1 MDTRL
6 LKHYETELG
15 FIREMGAEFAEAY
28 PKIASRLG
36 MDGIEID
43 DPYVER
49 LVESYAF
56 LTSRIQLELEMRY
69 PQFTQHMLEIIYPH
83 YLAPVPAMTIAQFVP
98 EAGLDKVYTVER
110 GTRMRTPLY
119 EGDQTACEFRTSQD
133 VDLWPLE
140 ISEAQYFAS
149 RGEVVAAG
157 FGDGNSAR
165 AAVRLRLKGPS
176 GMKFNKLNLSH
187 LDLFLPGQDQ
197 APWALYEHL
206 MADSIGILGRS
217 VNRRDDWLER
227 PAAARVTPRGFD
239 AEDALLPFP
248 GQSFDGYRL
257 LQEFFA
263 LPQRFF
269 FARLEG
275 LAPIMARADQ
285 NNEVDIYILLKDAR
299 PELQQSISTDNFA
312 LYCTPVINLQQVR
325 CDRVQVQRKDA
336 DHFVVVD
343 RTAPMDYEIYAI
355 ESVEGITAGEE
366 DDVAFRPFYA
376 ADDFTAAGES
386 HDAYYAVRR
395 RMRQRSERQ
404 KLKGTRT
411 SYLGTD
417 VFLSLVDRTEAP
429 YPQELEQLA
438 VKALVTNRDLP
449 MLVQTKGGLDDFEPA
464 SGGPIKGIKSMAR
477 LSAPKPSMA
486 VDGSAA
492 WRLIS
497 HLSLNYL
504 SIDDADR
511 GEGASAIKELLG
523 IYTPKGERTLQKQL
537 EGIVS
542 VETRQIV
549 RRMSD
554 EVLSTAVRGLEVT
567 VTFDESYFEGTGVYL
582 LGAVLEAFFA
592 KYVSL
597 NSFTETVI
605 RSTDRGEIA
614 RWKPRSGRR
623 RTI

>member
-6 LKHYETELG
+6 LKYYETELG

-49 LVESYAF
+49 LVESFAF

-69 PQFTQHMLEIIYPH
+69 PQFTQHLLEIIYPH
-83 YLAPVPAMTIAQFVP
+83 YLAPVPSMSIAQITP
-98 EAGLDKVYTVER
+98 EAGLDKAYTVAR

-119 EGDQTACEFRTSQD
+119 EGDQTACEFRTAHEI
-133 VDLWPLE
+133 DLWPLE

-157 FGDGNSAR
+157 FGDGNNAR
-165 AAVRLRLKGPS
+165 AALRLRLKGPS
-176 GMKFNKLNLSH
+176 GMKLNTLDLRH
-187 LDLFLPGQDQ
+187 LDIFLPGQDQ
-197 APWALYEHL
+197 GPWTLYEHL

-217 VNRRDDWLER
+217 VNRRDDWIEF
-227 PAAARVTPRGFD
+227 PADAKVTARGFD

-269 FARLEG
+269 FVRLAG
-275 LAPIMARADQ
+275 LDKIMARVDQ
-285 NNEVDIYILLKDAR
+285 KNEVDIHILFKDAR
-299 PELQQSISTDNFA
+299 PELQQLITPDNFA
-312 LYCTPVINLQQVR
+312 LYCTPVVNLQQMR

-336 DHFVVVD
+336 DHYVVVD

-355 ESVEGITAGEE
+355 ESVDGISSE
-366 DDVAFRPFYA
+366 DVDDIEFRPFYA

-386 HDAYYAVRR
+386 HEAYYAVRR

-417 VFLSLVDRTEAP
+417 VFLSLVDRSEAP
-429 YPQELEQLA
+429 YQGDLEQLA
-438 VKALVTNRDLP
+438 VKALCTNRDLP
-449 MLVQTKGGLDDFEPA
+449 MMVQTKGEVGDFEPV
-464 SGGPIKGIKSMAR
+464 SGGPIKGIAALTK
-477 LSAPKPSMA
+477 LSSPKPSMA

-497 HLSLNYL
+497 HLSLNYV
-504 SIDDADR
+504 SIDDGDR
-511 GEGASAIKELLG
+511 GTAAAAIRELLG
-523 IYTPKGERTLQKQL
+523 IYTPKGDRNLQKQL

-542 VETRQIV
+542 VETKQIV

-567 VTFDESYFEGTGVYL
+567 VTFDESYFEGTGIYL
-582 LGAVLEAFFA
+582 LGAVLESFFA

-605 RSTDRGEIA
+605 RSTERGEIA

>member
-6 LKHYETELG
+6 LKYYETELG

-49 LVESYAF
+49 LIESFAF

-83 YLAPVPAMTIAQFVP
+83 YLAPVPAMTVAQFHP
-98 EAGLDKVYTVER
+98 EKGLDKAYRIAR
-110 GTRMRTPLY
+110 GTKMRTPLR
-119 EGDQTACEFRTSQD
+119 EGDQTACEFRTAHD

-140 ISEAQYFAS
+140 IAEVQYFAS

-157 FGDGNSAR
+157 FGEGNAAR
-165 AAVRLRLKGPS
+165 AGLRLRLKGPT
-176 GMKFNKLNLSH
+176 GLKLNT
-187 LDLFLPGQDQ
+187 LDLDTLDVYLPGNDQ
-197 APWALYEHL
+197 APWRLYEHL
-206 MADSIGILGRS
+206 MSESSGVLGRS
-217 VNRRDDWLER
+217 TDRRDDWIVA
-227 PAAARVTPRGFD
+227 PTDAQVTPMGFLP
-239 AEDALLPFP
+239 EEALLPFP

-257 LQEFFA
+257 LQEYFA
-263 LPQRFF
+263 MPQRFL
-269 FARLEG
+269 FARLKG
-275 LAPIMARADQ
+275 LRPIMKRCDK
-285 NNEVDIYILLKDAR
+285 NEVDVHILFDQAR
-299 PELQQSISTDNFA
+299 PELQQTLSVENFA
-312 LYCTPVINLQQVR
+312 LYCSPAINLIDMR
-325 CDRVQVQRKDA
+325 CDRVHVSRKDA

-343 RTAPMDYEIYAI
+343 RTAPMDYEIYSVQ
-355 ESVEGITAGEE
+355 SVEGITS
-366 DDVAFRPFYA
+366 DDDDDIEFRPFYA
-376 ADDFTAAGES
+376 ADDYTAAGES
-386 HDAYYAVRR
+386 HEAYYAIRR

-417 VFLSLVDRTEAP
+417 IFLSLVDRSEAP
-429 YPQELEQLA
+429 YKGNLEQLA
-438 VKALVTNRDLP
+438 VKAMCTNRDLP
-449 MLVQTKGGLDDFEPA
+449 LLVQTKGEIGDFEPTT
-464 SGGPIKGIKSMAR
+464 GGPIRGISAVAPISQPKS
-477 LSAPKPSMA
+477 SPA

-504 SIDDADR
+504 SIDDGDR
-511 GEGASAIKELLG
+511 GNAAAAMRELLG
-523 IYTPKGERTLQKQL
+523 IYTPRGDRNLQKQL
-537 EGIVS
+537 EGLES
-542 VETRQIV
+542 VETRPIV

-554 EVLSTAVRGLEVT
+554 EILSTAVRGLEVRI
-567 VTFDESYFEGTGVYL
+567 TFDESYFEGTGVYL
-582 LGAVLEAFFA
+582 LGAVLESFFA

-597 NSFTETVI
+597 NSFTETVLV
-605 RSTDRGEIA
+605 STERGEIA
-614 RWKPRSGRR
+614 RWKARSGKR

>member
-6 LKHYETELG
+6 LKYYETELG

-28 PKIASRLG
+28 PKIAGRLG
-36 MDGIEID
+36 MDGIEIN

-49 LVESYAF
+49 LVESFAF

-83 YLAPVPAMTIAQFVP
+83 YLAPVPAMTIAQFTP
-98 EAGLDKVYTVER
+98 ENGLDKAYRVKR
-110 GTRMRTPLY
+110 GTKMRTPLRD
-119 EGDQTACEFRTSQD
+119 GDQTACEFRTSHD
-133 VDLWPLE
+133 VDLWPLS
-140 ISEAQYFAS
+140 ISEVQYFAS

-157 FGDGNSAR
+157 FGEGNSAR
-165 AAVRLRLKGPS
+165 AAIRLRLRGPS
-176 GMKFNKLNLSH
+176 GMKLNTLNLKN
-187 LDLFLPGQDQ
+187 LDLYLPGQDQ
-197 APWALYEHL
+197 GPWRLYEHL
-206 MADSIGILGRS
+206 MSESVGVIGRS
-217 VNRRDDWLER
+217 VNRRDDWI
-227 PAAARVTPRGFD
+227 AAPPGAKVTPFGFD
-239 AEDALLPFP
+239 QSEALLPFP

-257 LQEFFA
+257 LQEYFA

-269 FARLEG
+269 FARLDG
-275 LAPIMARADQ
+275 LAPIMERC
-285 NNEVDIYILLKDAR
+285 NGNEIDLYILFREAR
-299 PELQQSISTDNFA
+299 PELQQTLAPENFA
-312 LYCTPVINLQQVR
+312 LYCTPVINLQDMR
-325 CDRVQVQRKDA
+325 CDRVHIQRKDA

-355 ESVEGITAGEE
+355 QSVAGITN
-366 DDVAFRPFYA
+366 DDDDDIEFRAFYA

-386 HDAYYAVRR
+386 HEAYYAVRR
-395 RMRQRSERQ
+395 RMRQRSEKQ

-411 SYLGTD
+411 SYLGSD

-429 YPQELEQLA
+429 YQGNLEQLA
-438 VKALVTNRDLP
+438 VKALCTNRDLP
-449 MLVQTKGGLDDFEPA
+449 LLVQTKGEIGDFEPV
-464 SGGPIKGIKSMAR
+464 SGGPIRGIAAVAPMSTPKS
-477 LSAPKPSMA
+477 SSA

-511 GEGASAIKELLG
+511 GSGAAAIRELLG
-523 IYTPKGERTLQKQL
+523 IYIPRGDRNLQKQL
-537 EGIVS
+537 EGVVQ
-542 VETRQIV
+542 VETRPIV

-554 EVLSTAVRGLEVT
+554 EVLSTAVRGLEVK

-605 RSTDRGEIA
+605 ATTDRGEIA
-614 RWKPRSGRR
+614 RWNPRSGKRR
-623 RTI
+623 MI